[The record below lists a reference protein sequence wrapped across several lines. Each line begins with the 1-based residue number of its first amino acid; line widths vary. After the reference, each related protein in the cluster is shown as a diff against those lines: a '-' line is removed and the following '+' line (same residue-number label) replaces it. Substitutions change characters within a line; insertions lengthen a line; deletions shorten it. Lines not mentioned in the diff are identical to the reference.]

1 VLGHDASRIFPIEI
15 AERKTV
21 GALRKAIKDEKDHA
35 FQQVDADNLILWQV
49 SIPVNQ
55 NLTENLSKL
64 DFVNEGSLLL
74 VEELSV
80 VFSDSPAR
88 RHLHI
93 VVLALPGELD
103 NVSHVSN

>member
-1 VLGHDASRIFPIEI
+1 
-15 AERKTV
+15 
-21 GALRKAIKDEKDHA
+21 
-35 FQQVDADNLILWQV
+35 
-49 SIPVNQ
+49 
-55 NLTENLSKL
+55 
-64 DFVNEGSLLL
+64 LLL